1 MAQAWSWP
9 KIKWKLA
16 EADTSLARLAR
27 DNGYKRA
34 SFSKM
39 KVNISPP
46 IQQIIADA
54 LGVKP
59 RAIWPDRYHRDGRPK
74 AGHRRRQYKQ
84 QLTPARAPE
93 SRLNRE
99 AA

>member
-1 MAQAWSWP
+1 MTQAWSWAR
-9 KIKWKLA
+9 IKWKLA
-16 EADTSLARLAR
+16 EADTSLAGLAKA
-27 DNGYKRA
+27 NGYKRA

-39 KVNISPP
+39 KVNTSPP

-54 LGVKP
+54 IGVAP
-59 RAIWPDRYHRDGRPK
+59 RLIWPGRYHRDGRPR
-74 AGHRRRQYKQ
+74 AGQRGHQSKR
-84 QLTPARAPE
+84 QLTTADAPE